1 MKHSSILLAAVLG
14 LLPLGL
20 AGCGGGGPDLGRVEG
35 TVTLD
40 GSPLEGALVEFQPNE
55 EGVPSYGRTDASGQY
70 ELQFGVNQP
79 GAMVGTHTVRITTGG
94 MESTG
99 EGPAVAVPER
109 VPAQY
114 NIQSNLTREVESGKT
129 TIDFELSTQR

>member
-1 MKHSSILLAAVLG
+1 MKHTAILLAVGLG

-20 AGCGGGGPDLGRVEG
+20 TGCGSGGPDLGRVEG

-40 GSPLEGALVEFQPNE
+40 GKPLEGALVEFQPRE

-70 ELQFGVNQP
+70 QLQFGVDQP

-109 VPAQY
+109 VPAKY
-114 NIQSNLTREVESGKT
+114 NVQSTLTREVESGSN
-129 TIDFELSTQR
+129 TIDFELSTRG